1 MFEKFPIMFFA
12 VIMGLCGFVLAT
24 LELGTL
30 LESDVALIISEV
42 IRWVCLGLFVVFVLC
57 YGLKILSAIESVR
70 AELHHPIKINFFATF
85 SISLLLLAKLFE
97 RYALAYDVLFFSG
110 LVLQTFLTFYVV
122 AFWIRNNME
131 LKHSNPAWF
140 IPIVGNIIVV
150 AAGKSEFGFLWYYFD
165 IAMFFYLVLFIIIF
179 YRILF
184 HDQLA
189 QKFIPTLFIMLA
201 PPSMGFSTY
210 IKLEGYDF
218 FAQFLFSVMLF
229 FVFLFFF
236 LYKSFLK
243 LKFFL
248 SWWAFTFP
256 SAAVVMAV
264 FKMYELMPQSSSWL
278 YLGVFLYVCL
288 CVIMCIV
295 SFFTL
300 RGIMDRSVFED

>member
-12 VIMGLCGFVLAT
+12 VIMGLCGFALAT
-24 LELGTL
+24 LELGVVM
-30 LESDVALIISEV
+30 ESEGALMVSEV
-42 IRWVCLGLFVVFVLC
+42 SRWICLGLFVVFALC
-57 YGLKILSAIESVR
+57 YGGKLLGASESVR
-70 AELHHPIKINFFATF
+70 NEIHHPVKINFFATF
-85 SISLLLLAKLFE
+85 PISLLLLAKLFE
-97 RYALAYDVLFFSG
+97 EYTLVYDVLFVSG
-110 LVLQTFLTFYVV
+110 LVIQTFLTFYVI

-131 LKHSNPAWF
+131 IKHSNPAWF

-150 AAGKSEFGFLWYYFD
+150 AAGKKEFTFLWYYFD
-165 IAMFFYLVLFIIIF
+165 IAMFFYVVLFIIIF

-210 IKLEGYDF
+210 VKLEGYDF

-264 FKMYELMPQSSSWL
+264 FKMYEIMPQHISWL
-278 YLGVFLYVCL
+278 YLGVFLYVLL
-288 CVIMCIV
+288 CVIIGIV
-295 SFFTL
+295 SVLTI
-300 RGIMDRSVFED
+300 RGIMDRSIFED